1 MNFLKK
7 LLSVMLVLVM
17 SLVSI
22 AGCSSSASSTPEST
36 PEPTPTATA
45 TPTPEPSPVPTPTP
59 EVIPADAYFIV
70 QNGEAAATFVYAEKE
85 TQMIRDAV
93 AEIRAMLEDEC
104 GFKIPVWEDNKL
116 SRVKTDNVFYV
127 GMTKRTELSRMG
139 QATSYQYIA
148 EKEGNNVY
156 LLSYTQGGIRE
167 AVESIRDNI
176 IVTSDGKNAYITPDV
191 FGLKDRVLDEAT
203 HAWDRFTISGYGA
216 PKFSTYDPDLW
227 NDTDKA
233 TFQSIID
240 FGIKELSVS
249 PPGYS
254 PDNEDYDVT
263 TISKFIEKLYSV
275 GITSRIYAFDRSAY
289 QKKINGSPDGPTRDY
304 AKLEACIKDIVDTF
318 GDIDGVANW
327 GFYDEPLTDD
337 SFSYCHDV
345 IELFNKYDTKLRP
358 VYINM
363 GPLANADHYSGL
375 DRYNHLLTIA
385 DPDFYCFDRYPFWC
399 VDENGNVA
407 MGGEPRMYEEYWYS
421 NMEMNRNMGIDA
433 SKDTGII
440 IGSIVVGS
448 TDGWNEGRAEVS
460 QDFMNWQVNLA
471 LAYGYRYI
479 EHFVF
484 YSGHGFGLYT
494 GTNEKTFRWDIA
506 KNANDYANVVGPM
519 LLNKKLDMVFH
530 LANEDGSY
538 TPQIVPYTGFGDVGE
553 VTGCDAVLSF
563 FEDGT
568 IIVTDKRSC
577 DYDGGEHDVT
587 LSGLNGGVE
596 WFNAETGEWEDISTC
611 QNASV
616 GDNGLTLT
624 MTRASQY
631 IVRAK

>member
-45 TPTPEPSPVPTPTP
+45 TPTPTPVPTPTP

-70 QNGEAAATFVYAEKE
+70 QDGEAAATFVYAEKE

-176 IVTSDGKNAYITPDV
+176 IVTSDGKNAYVTPDV
-191 FGLKDRVLDEAT
+191 FGLKDRQLAEVD
-203 HAWDRFTISGYGA
+203 HAWDRFTISGYGT
-216 PKFSTYDPDLW
+216 PTFSTYDPDLW
-227 NDTDKA
+227 NEKDQE

-240 FGIKELSVS
+240 FGVS
-249 PPGYS
+249 TITVWESGYRTNANF
-254 PDNEDYDVT
+254 DLEALKKYID
-263 TISKFIEKLYSV
+263 KFYSV
-275 GITSRIYAFDRSAY
+275 GITTRLYAFSNEHY
-289 QKKINGSPDGPTRDY
+289 QKKDHEGYPTGVTKDY
-304 AKLEACIKDIVDTF
+304 AALEDCIKHAVETF
-318 GDIDGVANW
+318 GDIEGIEQW
-327 GFYDEPLTDD
+327 GFYDEPLSDET
-337 SFSYCHDV
+337 FSYCRDV
-345 IELFNKYDTKLRP
+345 MDLFDKYDTKDRP

-363 GPLANADHYSGL
+363 GPLTGQIWVEDPLH
-375 DRYNHLLTIA
+375 RYNQLLNITN
-385 DPDFYCFDRYPFWC
+385 PDYYCFDRYPFWC
-399 VDENGNVA
+399 VDENGDIA
-407 MGGEPRMYEEYWYS
+407 FGGEPIMYEEYWYS
-421 NMEMNRNMGIDA
+421 NLEINRNIAIDA
-433 SKDTGII
+433 SRDAGMII
-440 IGSIVVGS
+440 ACIIVG
-448 TDGWNEGRAEVS
+448 GEAGRLEGRADIS
-460 QDFMNWQVNLA
+460 QEFMNWQMNLA
-471 LAYGYRYI
+471 LAYGYKYV
-479 EHFVF
+479 EQFVF
-484 YSGHGFGLYT
+484 YTGHDYGLYT
-494 GTNEKTFRWDIA
+494 KDNEKTHRWYIA
-506 KNANDYANVVGPM
+506 KNANDYANVVGAM
-519 LLNKKLDMVFH
+519 LFDKKLDIVYH
-530 LANEDGSY
+530 LANADGSY
-538 TPQIVPYTGFGDVGE
+538 SPEVVPYTGYGDIGNVI
-553 VTGCDAVLSF
+553 GCDAVLSF
-563 FEDGT
+563 FEDST
-568 IIVTDKRSC
+568 IIVTDKRCC
-577 DYDGGEHDVT
+577 DNDGGEHDVT
-587 LSGLNGGVE
+587 LTGIKGGVE

-616 GDNGLTLT
+616 GDNGLMLT
-624 MTRASQY
+624 MTRASQF
-631 IVRAK
+631 IIRTK